1 MRRRGWVKNQ
11 LLYRVSRADQEYLA
25 FSLWSHK
32 WKASVTA
39 ETKPG
44 SPDSLTATMTKK
56 EAVYWPWPRL
66 TICITKTRQQFTRLH
81 EVTAGEKHAHKQGF
95 TVLFLT

>member
-1 MRRRGWVKNQ
+1 MRQRAAERDLLSRRRGWVKNQ
-11 LLYRVSRADQEYLA
+11 LLYHVSLADREYLA

-44 SPDSLTATMTKK
+44 GSDSLTATTAMK
-56 EAVYWPWPRL
+56 EAVYWPWPRFDDSYH
-66 TICITKTRQQFTRLH
+66 QD
-81 EVTAGEKHAHKQGF
+81 
-95 TVLFLT
+95 